1 VFSVYLLRLTIF
13 GVFLYNESMSD
24 PDSEVDV
31 AALHQA
37 LIDELIEKEALTS
50 DEVTAAFRAVP
61 RHLFLPDEP
70 LTAVYTD
77 RPIVTK
83 RDNGRAISSSSQPTM
98 MAIMLEQLAVQ
109 PGEQVLEVG
118 AGTGYNAALLGQ
130 IAGEDGRV
138 TTIDLDADTAA
149 AARSHLQTAGVENV
163 QVVCGDGAAGF
174 AENAPY
180 DCLILTVG
188 GWDITPDWLAQL
200 KPDGRILL
208 PLSLNGPQM
217 SVLFA
222 RDNGCLHSTSI
233 QPCGF
238 MRLRGPHAEPETT
251 VKLDPAENIQLSRM
265 GGRSLE
271 QIRADE
277 TYAWLMS
284 EPVDLD
290 TTVSVTRREIWSSLT
305 LWLALHEPDLIFLED
320 VDVQETSPVPYLY
333 SMVSVA
339 DKKKA
344 LSTVGLYTPEGMA
357 FLMQPPSHSPF
368 SEEEEAYKTKSF
380 SLFVRG
386 FGLEDTA
393 VHRLRAHILAWEQAG
408 RPAPDNLYI
417 QVDPISNNHH
427 PVRSSLIVKK
437 KWHQF
442 TLQWQ
447 GIP

>member
-1 VFSVYLLRLTIF
+1 
-13 GVFLYNESMSD
+13 MSD
-24 PDSEVDV
+24 PDSEADV

-37 LIDELIEKEALTS
+37 LIDELIEREALTS
-50 DEVTAAFRAVP
+50 DEVAAAFQAVP

-70 LTAVYTD
+70 PTAVYTD

-130 IAGEDGRV
+130 MVGENGRV
-138 TTIDLDADTAA
+138 TTIDLDADTVA
-149 AARSHLQTAGVENV
+149 AARSHLQVAGTENV

-188 GWDITPDWLAQL
+188 GWDITPDWLEQL

-208 PLSLNGPQM
+208 PLSLNGPQV

-222 RDNGCLHSTSI
+222 RDNGRLHSTSI
-233 QPCGF
+233 QPRGF
-238 MRLRGPHAEPETT
+238 MRLRGPNAEPESTMP
-251 VKLDPAENIQLSRM
+251 LDPVENIQLFRM
-265 GGRSLE
+265 GNGYSME
-271 QIRADE
+271 HIRANE
-277 TYAWLMS
+277 VYTWLMS
-284 EPVDLD
+284 EPLDLD
-290 TTVSVTRREIWSSLT
+290 TAVSITGREIWRSLT

-320 VDVQETSPVPYLY
+320 IDVPKTSPVPYLY

-344 LSTVGLYTPEGMA
+344 VSTVGVYTSEGMA
-357 FLMQPPSHSPF
+357 FLMQPPNASPF
-368 SEEEEAYKTKSF
+368 SQDEDDRTAPF
-380 SLFVRG
+380 PLFVRG
-386 FGLEDTA
+386 FGPGDTA
-393 VHRLRAHILAWEQAG
+393 VHRLRAHILAWDQAG
-408 RPAPDNLYI
+408 RPDSDNLYI
-417 QVDPISNNHH
+417 QVDSIANNHH
-427 PVRSSLIVKK
+427 PVGSSLIVKK

-442 TLQWQ
+442 AVQWQ
-447 GIP
+447 GTP